1 MHRIWSRRLNAHLSF
16 CLGLTVCLLAV
27 TGCAHHNSSGNQIVI
42 GAYGAET
49 GPQSTFGT
57 SMQMGMNMAID
68 EANAA
73 GGINGVKVVGK
84 MYDDQ
89 SQPDQA
95 RTVVSKLVD
104 EDNVT
109 AILGEV
115 ASKNSLAAAP
125 VCQEH
130 HVPMVSPASTNPRVT
145 EIGDYIFR
153 TCFIDP
159 FQGAVMATFAIKDLH
174 AKTAAVFFDSTQ
186 DYSLGLKQNF
196 ENAFQKKGGKIVI
209 EQSYTT
215 SSGTGDYRAQLTTIK
230 QTNPDI
236 IYVPGYYTEVGT
248 IAQQA
253 RQLGIT
259 APFLGGDGWDSA
271 KLFQGANGA
280 LEGSYYSNH
289 YSPDSTEPSV
299 QNFSKAFIAKYNK
312 GVPDAMAALGYD
324 ATNVIIAAIKRA
336 GKPADGNYAS
346 DDYRAKVRGALAT
359 TKDFPGVAGKITI
372 GPDRN
377 AVKPAVVL
385 QIKGNKTVYVTTITP
400 SEVGM

>member
-1 MHRIWSRRLNAHLSF
+1 MRQSKTCRLAILALFSLGIAALS
-16 CLGLTVCLLAV
+16 LSTV
-27 TGCAHHNSSGNQIVI
+27 GCAHHGSSSNQIVI

-49 GPQSTFGT
+49 GSQSTFGT
-57 SMQMGMNMAID
+57 SMQMGMDMAIGD
-68 EANAA
+68 ANAN
-73 GGINGVKVVGK
+73 GGVDGVKVVGK

-95 RTVVSKLVD
+95 RTVVSKLID

-125 VCQEH
+125 ECQLH
-130 HVPMVSPASTNPRVT
+130 KVPMVSPASTNPRVT
-145 EIGDYIFR
+145 QIGSYIFR

-159 FQGAVMATFAIKDLH
+159 FQGAVMATFATKNLH
-174 AKTAAVFFDSTQ
+174 AKTAAIFYDSTQ
-186 DYSLGLKQNF
+186 DYSVGLEKFFEDTFTKQ
-196 ENAFQKKGGKIVI
+196 GGKIVI
-209 EQSYTT
+209 VQSYTT
-215 SSGTGDYRAQLTTIK
+215 SSGTGDYAAQLTAIK
-230 QTNPDI
+230 QTNPDV
-236 IYVPGYYTEVGT
+236 IYLPGYYTEVGT

-289 YSPDSTEPSV
+289 YSPDSTEPAV
-299 QNFSKAFIAKYNK
+299 QAFSKAFQAKYNK
-312 GVPDAMAALGYD
+312 GAPDAMAALGYD
-324 ATNVIIAAIKRA
+324 GTNVILAAIKAA
-336 GKPADGNYAS
+336 GKPDDGNYAS
-346 DDYRAKVRGALAT
+346 EDYRAKVKDAIAA

-385 QIKGNKTVYVTTITP
+385 EIKGNKSAYVTTITP
-400 SEVGM
+400 ADVGN

>member
-1 MHRIWSRRLNAHLSF
+1 MRPVKTIIPSVILFAGVLISI
-16 CLGLTVCLLAV
+16 
-27 TGCAHHNSSGNQIVI
+27 TGCAHHSANNQITI
-42 GAYGAET
+42 GAYGALS

-57 SMQMGMNMAID
+57 SMQAGMQMAID

-73 GGINGVKVVGK
+73 GGVNGAKVNGI

-95 RTVVSKLVD
+95 RIVVSKLID
-104 EDNVT
+104 EDNVV

-115 ASKNSLAAAP
+115 ASKNSMAAAP
-125 VCQEH
+125 VCQQK

-159 FQGAVMATFAIKDLH
+159 FQGAVMATFATKDLH
-174 AKTAAVFFDSTQ
+174 AKTAAVFYDSTQ
-186 DYSLGLKQNF
+186 DYSVGLKQFF
-196 ENAFQKKGGKIVI
+196 ENTFKKQGGKIVI

-215 SSGTGDYRAQLTTIK
+215 SSGTGDYHAQLTTIK
-230 QTNPDI
+230 DSNPDV
-236 IYVPGYYTEVGT
+236 IYVPGYYGEVGT

-259 APFLGGDGWDSA
+259 AKFLGGDGWDSS
-271 KLFQGANGA
+271 KLFEGANGA

-289 YSPDSTEPSV
+289 YSPDSTEPAV
-299 QNFSKAFIAKYNK
+299 VKFSKAFEAKYNK

-324 ATNVIIAAIKRA
+324 ATNVILAAVKSM

-346 DDYRAKVRGALAT
+346 EDYHALLRDGLAS
-359 TKDFPGVAGKITI
+359 TKNFPGVAGNITI

-385 QIKGNKTVYVTTITP
+385 EVKGNKTVYVTTIKP
-400 SEVGM
+400 SDVGL